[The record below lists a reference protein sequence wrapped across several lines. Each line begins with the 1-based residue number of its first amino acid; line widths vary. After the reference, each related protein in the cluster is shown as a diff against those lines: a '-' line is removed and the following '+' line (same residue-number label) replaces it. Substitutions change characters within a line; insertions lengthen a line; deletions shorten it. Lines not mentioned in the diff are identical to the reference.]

1 MCSFDGSAG
10 RRNTGRRSCA
20 GGESPRAS
28 HLRVTTPDIQ
38 ELDHLKG
45 TTSRALICIPS
56 YSIIFHHKLFHHISF
71 PKLFHHIP
79 SISPLPLTP
88 WPLLH
93 ATGRRL
99 RATKPSH
106 VAPEPLPWPEQGK
119 VLLEQPEGLNNLAGD
134 VGMSD
139 FEHQMY

>member
-1 MCSFDGSAG
+1 M
-10 RRNTGRRSCA
+10 RWR
-20 GGESPRAS
+20 
-28 HLRVTTPDIQ
+28 RVTTCFASKSHNSRHPRVGSPQ
-38 ELDHLKG
+38 GHYFKG
-45 TTSRALICIPS
+45 TNL